1 MGFFI
6 AKKSRQ
12 QRVFFFR
19 ILNVF
24 LSPFLSNLKIMNIKQ
39 YLDSTYLKSASQ
51 AGLSEADNLIVVKN
65 AITEAIE
72 EGFKLI
78 MIRPEHV
85 SIAKEMILKANSPL
99 LVGTVIDFP
108 EGKSDIETKLK
119 EANAAIENGAD
130 DLDFVCNYEAF
141 KNGNPALVK
150 QEILIGTQ
158 IGLANNKTVKWI
170 IEVAALTDKDIIQ
183 LSALI
188 KNVVISNFKE
198 ENYNSVFVKSSTGFF
213 KTENDFPN
221 GATIPTIIMM
231 LENASPLPVKAA
243 GGVRSYDEAIEMIR
257 LGVKRIGTSA
267 AKIIANGENTTN
279 QY

>member
-1 MGFFI
+1 
-6 AKKSRQ
+6 
-12 QRVFFFR
+12 
-19 ILNVF
+19 
-24 LSPFLSNLKIMNIKQ
+24 MNIRQ
-39 YLDSTYLKSASQ
+39 YLDSTYLKTASQ
-51 AGLSEADNLIVVKN
+51 AGLSEAENLVMVKN
-65 AITEAIE
+65 AISEAIAE
-72 EGFKLI
+72 NFKLI
-78 MIRPEHV
+78 MIRPEYV
-85 SIAKEMILKANSPL
+85 SQAKEMILKANSTL
-99 LVGTVIDFP
+99 LIGTVIDFP

-119 EANAAIENGAD
+119 EANEAIENGAD
-130 DLDFVCNYEAF
+130 DLDFVCNYQAF
-141 KNGNPALVK
+141 KNRDLALVK
-150 QEILIGTQ
+150 QEVLIGTQ
-158 IGLANNKTVKWI
+158 IGLASNKTVKWI
-170 IEVAALTDKDIIQ
+170 IEVAALTDKEIIQ

-213 KTENDFPN
+213 KTENDLPN

-267 AKIIANGENTTN
+267 AKSIANGENTTN